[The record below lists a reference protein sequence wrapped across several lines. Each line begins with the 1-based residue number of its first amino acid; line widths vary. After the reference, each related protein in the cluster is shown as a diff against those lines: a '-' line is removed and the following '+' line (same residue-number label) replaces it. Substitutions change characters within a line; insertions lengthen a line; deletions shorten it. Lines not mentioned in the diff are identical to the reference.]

1 MAWQNS
7 GSTGLFAEP
16 TNGGQGFKAW
26 SASRTADAIGNVTG
40 YFLGTSTEYSGGNLN
55 SDDNSCFGMYAI
67 DTDNN
72 PATTQ
77 TCNVVRELMSPLMI
91 GGTLTF
97 KLGIQYRN
105 GFKGVVF
112 KNGTKDLFAFR
123 AGVLGGGDA
132 YQTAAGNAGGAL
144 GTYTNLGWGYGTG
157 DSVFTLAY
165 NRTGT
170 NSARCFIR
178 QTGTSANNST
188 TINIDPGSDSTAI
201 DRVEFYVA
209 NTQFGG
215 GGQNNLY
222 FNSLSAYNEWRLP

>member
-26 SASRTADAIGNVTG
+26 SASRTADGTGSVTG

-67 DTDNN
+67 DIDNN

-97 KLGIQYRN
+97 KIGIQYRN

-112 KNGTKDLFAFR
+112 KNGANDVFAFR
-123 AGVLGGGDA
+123 AGLLGGGDA
-132 YQTAAGNAGGAL
+132 YQYATRVPGVGL
-144 GTYTNLGWGYGTG
+144 GSYTDLGWGYGTG
-157 DSVFTLAY
+157 DSIFTLAF

-170 NSARCFIR
+170 GTAQCFLR

-188 TINIDPGSDSTAI
+188 NIQLNTGSDSTAI
-201 DRVEFYVA
+201 DRVEFFVA
-209 NTQFGG
+209 NTSS